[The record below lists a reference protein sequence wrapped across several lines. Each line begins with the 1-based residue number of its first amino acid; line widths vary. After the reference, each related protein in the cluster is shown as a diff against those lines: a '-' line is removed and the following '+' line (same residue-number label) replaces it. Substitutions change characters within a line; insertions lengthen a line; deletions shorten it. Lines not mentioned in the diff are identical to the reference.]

1 MNKKLIATS
10 VISATML
17 TLAGCGSTPSAPK
30 SAEEKAMELEMRKA
44 FLAKIQGMNVNS
56 LVPNAQQQN
65 VQATSQPEPTITEQ
79 ELLAKKV
86 EVDKTGG
93 AALFSRQKDGILINE
108 NMYND
113 YEGSVVN
120 IGANRLTG
128 EFTYAIQNFDGSF
141 TLKYNKA
148 NSQHGA
154 IKVATVYKQGDSFKV
169 NTVTGKTF
177 TGSSVTPTSD
187 GFVIGRK
194 GSAFRYVI
202 GSEQVKSITLLDG
215 YHIAKHQNGD
225 VASTN
230 FILLEK
236 DEAKKSDSLG
246 NFLSATKDLGNAFGI
261 NKVDDYVLININ
273 NGKQVPLDVS
283 ASGKNVAKHSGCV
296 NKGLYN
302 KCSNVSFNEA
312 LYEKSGLKNNSH
324 YFWSIDWIDTKTGPL
339 AFYKTSSKVKVVDI
353 NKEQVHTVFS
363 RALGVNEFTL
373 IEKVDGTVGVKAQL
387 GFSSDLIEDVEQ
399 FIRSNTQDIEPM
411 QNLGE

>member
-10 VISATML
+10 IISATML
-17 TLAGCGSTPSAPK
+17 TLTGCGSTPSEPK
-30 SAEEKAMELEMRKA
+30 SAEEAAMELEMRKA

-56 LVPNAQQQN
+56 LVPNAQQHTPP
-65 VQATSQPEPTITEQ
+65 AAQPEPTISEQ
-79 ELLAKKV
+79 ELLAKKA

-154 IKVATVYKQGDSFKV
+154 INIAKVFKQGDSFKV

-187 GFVIGRK
+187 GFIVGRK
-194 GSAFRYVI
+194 GSAFRYVV
-202 GSEQVKSITLLDG
+202 GSDQVKSITLLDG

-236 DEAKKSDSLG
+236 DEPKENDSFG
-246 NFLSATKDLGNAFGI
+246 NLLNATKDLGNVFGI

-273 NGKQVPLDVS
+273 DGKQVPLDVNTG
-283 ASGKNVAKHSGCV
+283 GKNVAKHSGCV

-302 KCSNVSFNEA
+302 KCSDVSFNEA

-324 YFWSIDWIDTKTGPL
+324 YFWAIDWINTKTGPL
-339 AFYKTSSKVKVVDI
+339 AFYKTTSKVKVVDI

-363 RALGVNEFTL
+363 RALGVNEFIL
-373 IEKVDGTVGVKAQL
+373 IEKADGSVGIKAQL
-387 GFSSDLIEDVEQ
+387 GFSTDVIEDVEQ
-399 FIRSNTQDIEPM
+399 FIQSNTQDIEPM
-411 QNLGE
+411 QKLGE